1 MPECL
6 PLACMKKSR
15 LLKIALLPAVV
26 LISAVYLIRL
36 SIFPG
41 YFVERPDEPYGHAEA
56 KSEFTAEDGT
66 VLRGWFFNRGEGKP
80 LVAVYTGNNMNA
92 GGLLPLAVADE
103 TRSYLLL
110 NYRGYG
116 DSEGV
121 PSEARLVADARRN
134 IEEARRRIGGQP
146 VPLHIIGYSIG
157 SGVANQ
163 VAAAEKPET
172 LTLICPFDSLTEVAC
187 DFVPLL
193 PRILLHDFFVSTDF
207 APQITCPVTIL
218 RADADELVTA
228 PHTAALARAFPVPP
242 REFVL
247 AADHNNIFFCPE
259 FLFLVDKSME
269 KGSFSG
275 GSAPETGVK

>member
-1 MPECL
+1 
-6 PLACMKKSR
+6 MKKSR
-15 LLKIALLPAVV
+15 LLKIVLLPAVV
-26 LISAVYLIRL
+26 LIPAVYLIRL

-41 YFVERPDEPYGHAEA
+41 YFVERPDEVYGYAAE
-56 KSEFTAEDGT
+56 KTEFTAEDGT

-134 IEEARRRIGGQP
+134 IEEARRRIGGQL

-187 DFVPLL
+187 DFVPVL

-247 AADHNNIFFCPE
+247 SADHNNIFFCPE
-259 FLFLVDKSME
+259 FLFLVYKSME

-275 GSAPETGVK
+275 GSAPETGAK